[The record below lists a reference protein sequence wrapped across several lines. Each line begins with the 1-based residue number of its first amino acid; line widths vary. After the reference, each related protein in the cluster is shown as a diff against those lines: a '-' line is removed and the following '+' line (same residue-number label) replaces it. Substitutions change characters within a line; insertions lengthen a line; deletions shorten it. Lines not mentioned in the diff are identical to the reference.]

1 MLPFTHL
8 VCYNKEH
15 AIQSTRIQDVI
26 NYAILPTK
34 SFLKPRVA
42 SACVAIDSFVVNS
55 PPIRSTTSDVKHW
68 QYING
73 ILYEFQWTASWVII

>member
-8 VCYNKEH
+8 VCYNKEYG
-15 AIQSTRIQDVI
+15 IQSTRIEDVI
-26 NYAILPTK
+26 KYAILATK
-34 SFLKPRVA
+34 SFLKARVA
-42 SACVAIDSFVVNS
+42 SSCVAIDSFVVNS
-55 PPIRSTTSDVKHW
+55 PPIHR